1 MKLNNLDDLRLLIAD
16 SSYINFQIIRAKE
29 NIKSPPLPYVTFE
42 LTDILATNEENSEY
56 QTIKKA
62 NADGIEQEFV
72 RITKSEVYRY
82 LVTFESISYKQ
93 DEAYRNLDKVLQ
105 ALKFQL
111 RTDINLLG
119 YGIDDRTISSILNR
133 HLDLN
138 DKKLY
143 RFFFDVEIYK
153 TNKSILET
161 EKIADVDFSV
171 GNKEE

>member
-1 MKLNNLDDLRLLIAD
+1 M
-16 SSYINFQIIRAKE
+16 
-29 NIKSPPLPYVTFE
+29 
-42 LTDILATNEENSEY
+42 
-56 QTIKKA
+56 
-62 NADGIEQEFV
+62 
-72 RITKSEVYRY
+72 
-82 LVTFESISYKQ
+82 TFESISYKQ
-93 DEAYRNLDKVLQ
+93 DEAFGNLDKVLQ

-119 YGIDDRTISSILNR
+119 YGIDDRIISSILNR